1 MKKRLYI
8 YGAGGLGREILSLAR
23 ALESWEVAGFIDDA
37 SSAATMKGIK
47 VVGGAGSIAHLQPE
61 DALVIAIGDPAA
73 KNHIVKAVTREITWP
88 VLVHPAAIIQDRDSV
103 SLGGGTVVCA
113 GVILTT
119 DIKIGAHVLLN
130 LNVTVGHDS
139 VIGSYTSVMPGVNL
153 AGEVKVGERVLLGSG
168 CNIRNR
174 VSIGNDARVGMG
186 AVALKDVP
194 EGKTVVGV
202 PAR

>member
-1 MKKRLYI
+1 MKKKLFI
-8 YGAGGLGREILSLAR
+8 YGAGGLGKEILSLAR
-23 ALESWEVAGFIDDA
+23 ALDTWEIAGFIDDA
-37 SSAATMKGIK
+37 TSAATVKGIH
-47 VVGGAGSIAHLQPE
+47 VIGGAGAIAHLQPE
-61 DALVIAIGDPAA
+61 DALVIAIGDPSA
-73 KNHIVKAVTREITWP
+73 KNQIVSAVTREITWP
-88 VLVHPAAIIQDRDSV
+88 VLVHPAAIIQDRDNV

-113 GVILTT
+113 GTILTT
-119 DIKIGAHVLLN
+119 DIRVGVHVLLN

-139 VIGSYTSVMPGVNL
+139 VVGSFTSVMPGVNI
-153 AGEVKVGERVLLGSG
+153 AGEVNIGARVLLGSG

-174 VSIGNDARVGMG
+174 VTIGNDARVGMG